1 MKGLLRILMLPAQ
14 APMLLLLLLVSVLLG
29 MHLSLALEQV
39 DGRITAQ
46 AEQLWMAECVQALAV
61 VIVCTI
67 PDLLLRRL
75 SWMVAT
81 SPGLSLVVA
90 LLSVTIVG
98 LYLMN
103 IRELANVLVLGSAV
117 LLARLDLVRIRM
129 LPPPIVVALSLG
141 VIVLGGLILGRQL
154 ILPR

>member
-1 MKGLLRILMLPAQ
+1 MKSFVRFLLIPAQ

-29 MHLSLALEQV
+29 MHLSLSLERV
-39 DGRITAQ
+39 EGRLTSQ
-46 AEQLWMAECVQALAV
+46 AHHLWSAECVQALAV

-75 SWMVAT
+75 SWMMAT

-129 LPPPIVVALSLG
+129 LPPPLVVALSLG
-141 VIVLGGLILGRQL
+141 MIVLGGLNLGHYLMISR
-154 ILPR
+154 

>member
-1 MKGLLRILMLPAQ
+1 MKGFLRLLLLPAQ
-14 APMLLLLLLVSVLLG
+14 APMLLLLLLVSILLG
-29 MHLSLALEQV
+29 MHMSLALERV
-39 DGRITAQ
+39 EGRLTAQ
-46 AEQLWMAECVQALAV
+46 AEQVWSAECVQALAV

-75 SWMVAT
+75 SWMIAT

-90 LLSVTIVG
+90 LLGVTIVA

-129 LPPPIVVALSLG
+129 LPPPLVVALSLG
-141 VIVLGGLILGRQL
+141 VVVLGGLSLGRHL
-154 ILPR
+154 TLSL

>member
-1 MKGLLRILMLPAQ
+1 MKLLVRVLMLPAQ
-14 APMLLLLLLVSVLLG
+14 APMLPVLLLVSILMG
-29 MHLSLALEQV
+29 MHLSLSLEQV
-39 DGRITAQ
+39 DGRLTAQ
-46 AEQLWMAECVQALAV
+46 AEQHWSAECVQALAV

-75 SWMVAT
+75 SWMITT

-129 LPPPIVVALSLG
+129 LPPPLVVALSLG
-141 VIVLGGLILGRQL
+141 VIVLGGLLLGRHL
-154 ILPR
+154 ILPG